1 MIMGKVEE
9 IHIAPQR
16 SNTVQQVDQ
25 ANLEAGKGIVG
36 DRYHEMAR
44 MLMSQNKS
52 IPDNHVTLIAREE
65 LDVFLANHQSELKY
79 RDFRRNIVTSGIDL
93 NQLVGKNF
101 KVGEALCHGMELCE
115 PCAMLARTVH
125 SAVLPELVH
134 KAGLRATI
142 LSDGNVKVGNPI
154 SE

>member
-16 SNTVQQVDQ
+16 SNAVQQVDQ
-25 ANLEAGKGIVG
+25 ASLEAGKGIVG

-93 NQLVGKNF
+93 NQLVG
-101 KVGEALCHGMELCE
+101 
-115 PCAMLARTVH
+115 
-125 SAVLPELVH
+125 
-134 KAGLRATI
+134 
-142 LSDGNVKVGNPI
+142 
-154 SE
+154 